1 MTGIDDAILYIDEAK
16 NTAIAA
22 CAEPCRSV
30 AKARLF
36 NDVNVQK
43 EQVKMDRLFRSNPS
57 KRKA

>member
-16 NTAIAA
+16 NTAIAL
-22 CAEPCRSV
+22 

-36 NDVNVQK
+36 NAVNGQK